1 VKMSRALRFVPE
13 GGALVEVTVRTV
25 QSRLLLRPGGAVN
38 EIILGV
44 LGRAQRRYAVRC
56 SFVVFLSNHF
66 HLLLWVQDALQLSRF
81 MQYVDGNIARKVG
94 KLVDWPHG
102 LWSRR
107 YQAILVSNEEKA
119 QVARLR
125 YSLSHGVKE
134 GLVGRLSEW
143 PGVHSLRAILEDKPL
158 KGLWFNQ
165 TQEYAAR
172 NRGEEYNRLKYA
184 TEEELV
190 LTQLPCWE
198 HLSREEYRDRIASLV
213 EEIEAEGRAKR
224 ELTGIPAVGV
234 AEIVKQSRHSRPN
247 QSKRSPAPQFHAATK
262 SVRKVMWAAYATFV
276 AAFREAAERL
286 KAGDRLAS
294 FPIGS
299 FPPGMPFVSACPAM
313 PP

>member
-1 VKMSRALRFVPE
+1 MSRALRFVPE

-25 QSRLLLRPGGAVN
+25 QSRLLLRPGGGVN

-44 LGRAQRRYAVRC
+44 LGRAQRRYGVRC

-66 HLLLWVQDALQLSRF
+66 HLLLWVQDALELSRF

-102 LWSRR
+102 LWYRR

-119 QVARLR
+119 QVARLK
-125 YSLSHGVKE
+125 YLLSHGVKE

-143 PGVHSLRAILEDKPL
+143 PGIHSVRAILDDKPL

-172 NRGEEYNRLKYA
+172 NRGEEFDRLKYA

-198 HLSREEYRDRIASLV
+198 LLSREAYRDRIASLV
-213 EEIEAEGRAKR
+213 EEIEAESKAKR
-224 ELTGIPAVGV
+224 DQSGIPPFGV
-234 AEIVKQSRHSRPN
+234 AEILKQSQHSRPN
-247 QSKRSPAPQFHAATK
+247 QTKRSPAPRFHAVAK
-262 SVRKVMWAAYATFV
+262 HVRDGMWSAYAAFV
-276 AAFREAAERL
+276 AAFREAAEKL

-299 FPPGMPFVSACPAM
+299 FPPRLPFVSACPAM